1 MSLVRWEKTGL
12 MLAPKLKLA
21 LSGLI
26 GLNSIFLRFSGDLS
40 GVYAAAEA
48 SAK

>member
-1 MSLVRWEKTGL
+1 MGKFDL

-26 GLNSIFLRFSGDLS
+26 DLNSIFLRFWGDIY